1 MLSKAHADAGWAT
14 GGRAGWPG
22 CSGQYQNM
30 EQLQVLRY
38 CQSQVQRPVQD
49 YAQGTDVCS

>member
-14 GGRAGWPG
+14 GGLAGRA
-22 CSGQYQNM
+22 GQYQNM

-38 CQSQVQRPVQD
+38 CQSQVQHPVQD
-49 YAQGTDVCS
+49 YAQGTDGCS